1 MPKTMWTIKCVMSV
15 AALLVVGGLATAG
28 APDDQPQRARGRGA
42 ASTAAGELAAV
53 DAEKSTVT
61 ISVFSRQDQQT
72 TDKTFPVAKD
82 ATILQD
88 GGKVKLA
95 DLKKGFR
102 AALTLSP
109 DQKTVTGISVDGG
122 TVHGQFRSANV
133 DRNTIRVIAG
143 RDMALKTF
151 HLVRETKIALDGG
164 KEGTIKDLKPGTMLV
179 LTLSVEDRNTV
190 IGIRPTLRQE
200 DERE

>member
-1 MPKTMWTIKCVMSV
+1 MRTIKLSLTI
-15 AALLVVGGLATAG
+15 AALIILGELAAAG
-28 APDDQPQRARGRGA
+28 AQDDKPQRPRGRGA
-42 ASTAAGELAAV
+42 ATETSGELAAV
-53 DAEKSTVT
+53 DVEKSTVT
-61 ISVFSRQDQQT
+61 IGVFSRQDQQT
-72 TDKTFPVAKD
+72 TDRTYPVAED

-88 GGKVKLA
+88 GTKAKLA

-102 AALTLSP
+102 AALRLSP

-122 TVHGQFRSANV
+122 TVQGQFRSANF

-151 HLVRETKIALDGG
+151 HLVRETKITLDGG
-164 KEGTIKDLKPGTMLV
+164 KEGTVKDLKPGTMLV

-190 IGIRPTLRQE
+190 IGIRPAPRQ
-200 DERE
+200 DD

>member
-1 MPKTMWTIKCVMSV
+1 MWTSSFRMTIAVLIV
-15 AALLVVGGLATAG
+15 LGGLARA
-28 APDDQPQRARGRGA
+28 AAQDDKPQRARGRGA
-42 ASTAAGELAAV
+42 ASATSGELASI
-53 DAEKSTVT
+53 DAEKRSIT

-72 TDKTFPVAKD
+72 TDKTYPVAKD

-88 GGKVKLA
+88 GTKATLA

-102 AALTLSP
+102 AALTLSA
-109 DQKTVTGISVDGG
+109 DQKTVTAISIDGG
-122 TVHGQFRSANV
+122 TVQGQFRSANF
-133 DRNTIRVIAG
+133 DRNTIRIIAG

-151 HLVRETKIALDGG
+151 HLVRESKITLEGG
-164 KEGTIKDLKPGTMLV
+164 KEGSVKDLKPGTMLV

-190 IGIRPTLRQE
+190 IGIRPAPRRD